1 MPNPRGPATSGRQR
15 FLLVALFAA
24 AAAVLASAA
33 KPTPKPKPPPLTP
46 EQRAAQALLKPLS
59 LRDRVAQLVIG
70 VVYADPMSSTSTEF
84 VKWRHWVR
92 DLHIGGLIVNNTVQ
106 NGQVRN
112 AEPYAMAVFL
122 NRMQKLAKIPL
133 LVGGDFERASS
144 MRVADTVRFPYNM
157 AYGAAGDLEASRY
170 EGLAAAREAR
180 ALGVQWIFA
189 PVADVNSNPDNPIIN
204 IRSYGEDPEAV
215 SRHVAAFID
224 GAHSDPNNRVLV
236 TAKHFP
242 GHGDTSIDSHMDL
255 ALLDKDRDHM
265 DAIELKPFEAAIAH
279 GVDAIMTAHMAVP
292 AIEPEDIPATV
303 SPLVLTGL
311 LRNELKFQNIIVTDA
326 MDMAGLTKEFKGAE
340 ASVRAIL
347 AGADVLLMPPD
358 PEQAIRAVVAA
369 VENGRIPRQRID
381 DSAMRV
387 LAAKIRVGATKNK
400 LVNVETVAD
409 VLEAKESGES
419 AQHVSDRAVTLLRN
433 EGNIVPLADANHA
446 CVIIAVQSR
455 ASTSGPRF
463 AQEFARRAKAAHSVT
478 IDSTMPEAA
487 LDAAFKGV
495 AEGGDANK
503 CSVIVVSADVAVA
516 ANRGDVALA
525 GDLAPFIQKLTEGPV
540 PVVLVAVG
548 NPYLLTS
555 FPKVAAYL
563 ATFSITALSEF
574 SAVKALFGQIPITG
588 RTPVSI
594 PGFASVGDGIQL
606 PAHTR

>member
-1 MPNPRGPATSGRQR
+1 LRPCSVRLKRSGSA
-15 FLLVALFAA
+15 ALFF
-24 AAAVLASAA
+24 AAAVLATAA
-33 KPTPKPKPPPLTP
+33 KPPPKPKPPPLTP
-46 EQRAAQALLKPLS
+46 EQRSAQALLKPLS
-59 LRDRVAQLVIG
+59 LRDRVAQLVVG
-70 VVYADPMSSTSTEF
+70 VVYADPVSSTSTEF
-84 VKWRHWVR
+84 ERWRHWVH

-106 NGQVRN
+106 NGQVRT
-112 AEPYAMAVFL
+112 AEPYAMAVLL

-144 MRVADTVRFPYNM
+144 MRVAETVRFPYNM

-170 EGLAAAREAR
+170 EGLATAREAR

-189 PVADVNSNPDNPIIN
+189 PVADVNSNPINPIIN

-224 GAHSDPNNRVLV
+224 GAHSDPDNRVLV

-242 GHGDTSIDSHMDL
+242 GHGDTSVDSHLDL
-255 ALLDKDRDHM
+255 ALLDKDRAHM
-265 DAIELKPFEAAIAH
+265 DAIELRPFEAAIAH

-326 MDMAGLTKEFKGAE
+326 MDMAGLTKVFRGGE
-340 ASVRAIL
+340 ASVRALL

-387 LAAKIRVGATKNK
+387 LAAKIRVGLTRNK

-409 VLEAKESGES
+409 VLEAKESIES
-419 AQHVSDRAVTLLRN
+419 AQRVSDQAVTLLVNASRN
-433 EGNIVPLADANHA
+433 AGAVVPLTDPGHA
-446 CVIIAVQSR
+446 CVIIAVASR

-463 AQEFARRAKAAHSVT
+463 AQEFARRAKEARIVT
-478 IDSTMPEAA
+478 VDSSMPLSALQAEA
-487 LDAAFKGV
+487 
-495 AEGGDANK
+495 GDTSQ
-503 CSVIVVSADVAVA
+503 CSAIVISADVAVGAYQGDA
-516 ANRGDVALA
+516 ALG
-525 GDLAPFIQKLTEGPV
+525 GDLAPFIQKLTEGPA

-548 NPYLLTS
+548 NPYLLAS

-563 ATFSITALSEF
+563 ATFSITAPSEL

-606 PAHTR
+606 PARTH